1 MAHWNRPQEGTEL
14 RELERESRAAG
25 APSRGWYAAAFAA
38 GILLVCMLG
47 FSTDLFDSGP
57 TSGDVSK
64 AYREGFDEGT
74 RAAEAFWEDEID
86 ERWWEG
92 YKKGQASDTS
102 MAPVIVNAVRE
113 GFSWDAGY
121 QAGLASQDIDV
132 AKRYREGW
140 IEGYRTAWTRVTGES
155 AGARITPLPNGFGY
169 TNLLRWRQGLDG
181 P

>member
-1 MAHWNRPQEGTEL
+1 VAHWNRPQEGIEL
-14 RELERESRAAG
+14 RELERESGRPG

-38 GILLVCMLG
+38 GVLLVCVLG

-74 RAAEAFWEDEID
+74 TAAEAVWEAEID
-86 ERWWEG
+86 DRWWEG

-121 QAGLASQDIDV
+121 EAGLQSMDIDID
-132 AKRYREGW
+132 ASYRDGW
-140 IEGYRTAWTRVTGES
+140 MQGYRNGWARVTGE
-155 AGARITPLPNGFGY
+155 ATGARFVPHPPGPGY
-169 TNLLRWRQGLDG
+169 ASRVRWREGG
-181 P
+181 GEP

>member
-1 MAHWNRPQEGTEL
+1 MANWNRPPDGTEL
-14 RELERESRAAG
+14 RELERENRRRG
-25 APSRGWYAAAFAA
+25 APSRGWRALAFLA
-38 GILLVCMLG
+38 GIFLVCVLG

-57 TSGDVSK
+57 TSQDVSR
-64 AYREGFDEGT
+64 AYREGVDEGT
-74 RAAEAFWEDEID
+74 AAAEAYWENEID
-86 ERWWEG
+86 DRWWEG

-132 AKRYREGW
+132 EKRYREGW
-140 IEGYRTAWTRVTGES
+140 IQGYRTEWTRVTGES
-155 AGARITPLPNGFGY
+155 AGARMTPLPNGFGY
-169 TNLLRWRQGLDG
+169 TNLLRWRQVLDD